1 MDHEGNQSKGTRD
14 MKNVTFVHKDVQKI
28 ISSHK
33 ISKKH
38 NKQLGL
44 LQRGVLKNFLRKHLC
59 WSFLFQ

>member
-1 MDHEGNQSKGTRD
+1 MDHEGNQSKGTRN

-44 LQRGVLKNFLRKHLC
+44 LQRGVL
-59 WSFLFQ
+59 